1 MAEFFEFDESE
12 IVFSDDFSSS
22 DDDQSTFHESD
33 SNSRSLIRRN
43 KIFNWKKES
52 CSVPVN
58 IPASNSNSSSPSSSF
73 RYDDE
78 VDFGALFSDNNEIV
92 PPHVIVDRRSRD
104 LNTYER
110 KSSGNRGKKLI
121 YVRNSILKLT
131 GFLES

>member
-1 MAEFFEFDESE
+1 MAEFFKFDELE

-22 DDDQSTFHESD
+22 NDDQSTFHESD
-33 SNSRSLIRRN
+33 SNSRSFIRRN

-52 CSVPVN
+52 CFVPVN
-58 IPASNSNSSSPSSSF
+58 IPGSNSISSSPSSF

-78 VDFGALFSDNNEIV
+78 IDFGAQFSDNNEIV
-92 PPHVIVDRRSRD
+92 PPHVIVDQRSRD

-121 YVRNSILKLT
+121 YVRNFILKLT

>member
-12 IVFSDDFSSS
+12 IVFSDNFSSL

-33 SNSRSLIRRN
+33 SNSRSFIRRN
-43 KIFNWKKES
+43 KIFYWKKES
-52 CSVPVN
+52 CSVLVN
-58 IPASNSNSSSPSSSF
+58 IPASNFKSSSPSSSF
-73 RYDDE
+73 RYDDKI
-78 VDFGALFSDNNEIV
+78 DFGAQFSDNNEIV